1 MRLSNRATGVIVV
14 VAATYWWVVFLSMH
28 IVEPEFNPIEVPG
41 SAYVQ
46 GRHGTWMMTTYFVL
60 AAVLLSSRFGLTT
73 NLAVTVLTRLA
84 GLAFIMATAGAVL
97 AGLFPMD
104 YPPPPRTLSGR
115 LHALGGVITFVPW
128 VIGTSLFSL
137 SMRGDQRWVRPSGTL
152 FAISVLSV
160 GIAAALPLSIRL
172 GFAGGVQ
179 RVLLTLLF
187 TWLIVVAVHLMHAKL
202 ERNGSQPNRPLQ
214 PTSGIE
220 ASS

>member
-14 VAATYWWVVFLSMH
+14 VATMYWWAVFLSMH
-28 IVEPEFNPIEVPG
+28 VVEPEFNPIEAPG

-46 GRHGTWMMTTYFVL
+46 GRHGVWMTTTYFVL
-60 AAVLLSSRFGLTT
+60 AAVLFSSRFGLTT
-73 NLAVTVLTRLA
+73 NLAVTVPTRMA
-84 GLAFIMATAGAVL
+84 GMAFIMATAGAVL
-97 AGLFPMD
+97 AGFFPMD
-104 YPPPPRTLSGR
+104 YPPPPQTLSGR

-137 SMRGDQRWVRPSGTL
+137 SMQADQRWVRPSGTL
-152 FAISVLSV
+152 LAIAVLSV

-187 TWLIVVAVHLMHAKL
+187 TWLIVVGVHLMQARL
-202 ERNGSQPNRPLQ
+202 EGHESQPNGPL
-214 PTSGIE
+214 PTSSVE